1 MLAGWSQ
8 ARSVGPFSGLLG
20 RSQTS
25 PPLSTSLVPL
35 PLLGCSV
42 TCSVT
47 NLSIHSANSH
57 IHSFIHSFTPHSLT
71 CSITYPLNSPL
82 NLLVHSWTHEFVHS
96 LTHPHIHSS
105 FIHSFIQA
113 THSFTHT
120 HLHTQL
126 LAPTPGNYISGAGE
140 ARDLSNVNLLLSC
153 IECISD
159 FLTLNPPRINLS
171 ELQHIFTLAYC

>member
-1 MLAGWSQ
+1 MLRGTPAPGRTTHRDKHHWVPFFQEHTDCFSMGSSVLTGTGGPTLMAVVMRPFLHLWQNNMLAPLCVSWVESGP
-8 ARSVGPFSGLLG
+8 VGPFSGLLG

-82 NLLVHSWTHEFVHS
+82 NLLVHS
-96 LTHPHIHSS
+96 
-105 FIHSFIQA
+105 
-113 THSFTHT
+113 
-120 HLHTQL
+120 
-126 LAPTPGNYISGAGE
+126 
-140 ARDLSNVNLLLSC
+140 
-153 IECISD
+153 
-159 FLTLNPPRINLS
+159 
-171 ELQHIFTLAYC
+171 